1 MFIGVLHMKRI
12 DIDKRK
18 RAIKIA
24 SAINSIEGVDI
35 PENAEEI
42 FRKWSD
48 GKITDE
54 QLTEMM
60 LSICTKA

>member
-1 MFIGVLHMKRI
+1 MKRI